1 MAVRGN
7 IKPLGKKVMVSEMN
21 FGEQRTLGG
30 LIIPGD
36 DGRDFGVHP
45 RWGRVLAKGPDN
57 VDEYSVGDWVL
68 VEHGRWT
75 RGIKYVP
82 EDQEEEITI
91 RMIDHEAVMMWS
103 DEEPK
108 SAVLA

>member
-1 MAVRGN
+1 MAVKGT

-21 FGEQRTLGG
+21 FGEQRTSGG
-30 LIIPGD
+30 LVVLGD
-36 DGRDFGVHP
+36 DGKDHGVHP
-45 RWGRVLAKGPDN
+45 RWGKVLAKGPDN
-57 VDEYSVGDWVL
+57 NDEYEVGHWVL

-75 RGIKYVP
+75 RGIKYQP
-82 EDQEEEITI
+82 DDGEEVTI

-108 SAVLA
+108 SAILS